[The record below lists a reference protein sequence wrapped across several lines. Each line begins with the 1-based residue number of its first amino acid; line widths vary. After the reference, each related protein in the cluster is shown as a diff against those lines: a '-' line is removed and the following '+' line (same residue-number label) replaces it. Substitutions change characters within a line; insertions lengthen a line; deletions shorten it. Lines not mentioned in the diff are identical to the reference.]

1 MTTYKET
8 FGKQI
13 KNLSSD
19 PPAAVSEGQIWYN
32 TTSNVFKSTLL
43 ISAWASGGN
52 FPDSR
57 RGGFSAGTQT
67 ASFYAGG
74 YTSGTLTSTKIYN
87 GSSWTAGP
95 TFNESKFLG
104 ACSGVSTA
112 AIANGGNGP
121 AGAGLA
127 TSATFNGSS
136 WTATSAVPV
145 GNQGNTGFGTSTA
158 SVTIGGSNDNDYSAE
173 WNGSSWTAGNNC
185 NVGRYGAG
193 GSGTLTAGLV
203 AGGENPGASAQLT
216 SSSYDGTNW
225 TAGATLAQGK
235 TQMYGGSSGA
245 SAGTSGTLISGGNA
259 YPGGA
264 ITTNCQVFNGTA
276 FSTTAS
282 LSTVRYGNLAGYSA
296 SALFAAGYTA
306 SNANTNAVEEFT
318 SANTIRTLTSS

>member
-1 MTTYKET
+1 MTTYKEI

-19 PPAAVSEGQIWYN
+19 PPAAAAEGQVWYN
-32 TTSNVFKSTLL
+32 TGSNVFKTSLST
-43 ISAWASGGN
+43 SVWASGGN

-57 RGGFSAGTQT
+57 RAGFSAGTQT

-104 ACSGVSTA
+104 ACSGISTA
-112 AIANGGNGP
+112 AIASGGNGP
-121 AGAGLA
+121 AGSNLA
-127 TSATFNGSS
+127 SSATFDGSS

-145 GNQGNTGFGTSTA
+145 GNQGGSGFGILAA
-158 SVTIGGSNDNDYSAE
+158 SVTIGGSGDNDYSAE
-173 WNGSSWTAGNNC
+173 WNGSSWAAGNNC

-203 AGGENPGASAQLT
+203 SGGENPGATAQLT

-225 TAGATLAQGK
+225 TAGASLVESK
-235 TQMYGGSSGA
+235 TDMFGGSSLA
-245 SAGTSGTLISGGNA
+245 SAGTSGTLISGGNNDS
-259 YPGGA
+259 GRTG
-264 ITTNCQVFNGTA
+264 NCQIFNGTA
-276 FSTTAS
+276 FVTTAS
-282 LSTVRYGNLAGYSA
+282 LATARYGNQTGDSTT
-296 SALFAAGYTA
+296 ALFAAGYNA
-306 SNANTNAVEEFT
+306 SSANTNAVEEFT
-318 SANTIRTLTSS
+318 TSIGVRTLTSS